1 MLPSLTDAAGTAHR
15 RADGTVR
22 IVSLVPSLTECL
34 CALGLRDSLVGR
46 TRFCVQ
52 PGDIAGVPAVGGTKD
67 VNLERVRSL
76 APTHVVLNIDEN
88 KRETA
93 EALCSFVPHLVV
105 THPRAP
111 HDNFA
116 LFDLLGGIFGRNAE
130 AQALVAALSGQLE
143 ALARMSLAY
152 RRVLYLIWR
161 KPWMTVGRDTYISRM
176 LSLVNWETYPETAVS
191 RYPELQLHDARG
203 QVDLALLS
211 SEPYPFRE
219 RHIPAVSEQLGPE
232 TAVHLVEGDMLSWY
246 GSRAIAG
253 VGYLRELAQRIAGP
267 PAEKQPIESR
277 T

>member
-1 MLPSLTDAAGTAHR
+1 MLPSLTDAAGTVHR
-15 RADGTVR
+15 RADGAVR
-22 IVSLVPSLTECL
+22 IISLVPSLTECL

-46 TRFCVQ
+46 TRFCVH
-52 PGDIAGVPAVGGTKD
+52 PGDIGGVPAVGGTKD
-67 VNLERVRSL
+67 VHLERVRAL

-88 KRETA
+88 RRETA
-93 EALCSFVPHLVV
+93 EALGSFVPHLVV

-116 LFDLLGGIFGRNAE
+116 LFDLLGGIFGRTAE
-130 AQALVAALSGQLE
+130 AQALGTALRGELE
-143 ALARMSLAY
+143 TLARMSLPY

-161 KPWMTVGRDTYISRM
+161 KPWMTIGRDTYISRM
-176 LSLVNWETYPETAVS
+176 LSLVNWDTYPENAVS
-191 RYPELQLHDARG
+191 RYPELQLQDARG
-203 QVDLALLS
+203 HVDLALLS

-219 RHIPAVSEQLGPE
+219 RHISLVSEQLGPE
-232 TAVHLVEGDMLSWY
+232 TAVHLVEGDMVSWY

-267 PAEKQPIESR
+267 PAGKDPIKTR